1 MNTIECEVVKKMFLT
16 VGSFIFERK
25 SERDDDD
32 DDDDMVINRSSP
44 YIICPLRVIRV
55 GVNDQGWALAFVKGL
70 LR

>member
-1 MNTIECEVVKKMFLT
+1 MKTIECEVVKKMFLT

-25 SERDDDD
+25 SECDDSNN
-32 DDDDMVINRSSP
+32 DDMVINRSSP

-55 GVNDQGWALAFVKGL
+55 GVNDQGWALAFVKGP